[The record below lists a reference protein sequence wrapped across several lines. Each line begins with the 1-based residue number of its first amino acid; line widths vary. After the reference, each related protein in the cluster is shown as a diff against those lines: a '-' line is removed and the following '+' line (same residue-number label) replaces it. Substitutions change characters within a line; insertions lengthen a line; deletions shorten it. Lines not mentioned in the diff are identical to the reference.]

1 MGTAILA
8 GLLRSGIEAGNISVS
23 TKTAATAA
31 RLAEEFGVSSFATE
45 NTTDANAL
53 SVEAANIVLVAVKP
67 AYVLEVLGEVSS
79 AIDPNALV
87 ISVAAG
93 ITTEAMQA
101 ALPESVAVIRS
112 MPNTPAIVGKAVT
125 GLAAGTR
132 ANASQL
138 QQASE
143 LFETIG
149 SVLVVGEDQI
159 DQLSTISGSG
169 PAYVFYFIE
178 QFTAAALDMG
188 FTEAQARMMVE
199 QTFLGAS
206 ELLLAS
212 GKTPQELRKQVTSP
226 NGTTMQAIA
235 VFEKSN
241 LHELFATATAEA
253 LARAKEIA
261 AGN

>member
-1 MGTAILA
+1 MA
-8 GLLRSGIEAGNISVS
+8 GLLRSGIEASHISVS
-23 TKTAATAA
+23 TKTPATAA
-31 RLAEEFGVSSFATE
+31 RLADEFGVSALATE
-45 NTTDANAL
+45 NTKDANAL
-53 SVEAANIVLVAVKP
+53 SVENADIVLVAVKP
-67 AYVLEVLGEVSS
+67 AYVLEVLAEISPS
-79 AIDPNALV
+79 IDAHALV

-93 ITTEAMQA
+93 ITTDAMQA
-101 ALPESVAVIRS
+101 ALPETVAVIRS

-132 ANASQL
+132 ATAEQL

-149 SVLVVGEDQI
+149 SVLVVGENQI

-169 PAYVFYFIE
+169 PAYVFFFIE

-188 FTEAQARMMVE
+188 FTVEQARMMVE
-199 QTFLGAS
+199 QTFAGAS

-226 NGTTMQAIA
+226 SGTTMQAIA
-235 VFEKSN
+235 VFEDAN
-241 LHELFATATAEA
+241 LHALFGKATAAA